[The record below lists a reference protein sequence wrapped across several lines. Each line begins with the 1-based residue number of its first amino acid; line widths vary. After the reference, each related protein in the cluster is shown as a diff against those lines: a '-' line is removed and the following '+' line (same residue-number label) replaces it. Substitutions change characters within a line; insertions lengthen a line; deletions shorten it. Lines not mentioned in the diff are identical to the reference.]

1 MYIKAR
7 AKEKTSARKLS
18 KVVFLILTLLVSIGL
33 VFSLKDVL
41 KATVTENIVLR
52 TQLKSI
58 GIAGVDRDVS
68 VKHILKSLGRNIGES
83 FGPKIAIDDFIIDI
97 KFEELMV
104 LNQAREDALREGML
118 NKSHF
123 DYVKSKIRIGGEKVK
138 AKVRLK
144 GWYLDHVVTD
154 KWSLRVKTKGQTPLG
169 IKKFS
174 LNGPFTRD
182 FHTPML
188 INKAMRHRGVLA
200 TREKF
205 YDVTINGKEIGNMYF
220 EEGYGEQFTE
230 YSRTPY
236 GPILKFD
243 EKSKSM
249 SFENEDSFWKN
260 DPNLNLIGSK
270 MDRILESPSSFQHL
284 IDFEKWAEYLA
295 VTFVFQCWHGNIDMN
310 LSFYL
315 HPLQKTLQPI
325 SSDNSC
331 GQTDPG
337 RLFGVLPYQDEF
349 IHDLLN
355 IPFFS
360 QLLATKIEWWID
372 SEDAKTL
379 LSELRNN
386 EKTLRRALATES
398 PFLAKFNI
406 SVNHLPGIIDWL
418 KSERPSMK
426 RLDLG
431 GPGGSVNEVAQSSFP
446 VIEVKRVYDN
456 FKVNIQNY
464 SEDRYAVDELILQSD
479 AETKVIDLTGDSDY
493 VSQKFNIIYRD
504 YFSSGDVKV
513 TFTYRDLSKPAV
525 LRSSSVN
532 LSYAES
538 DYVNFRETSLDEI
551 SKYFKLDSS
560 TKTFSSRSGDVIDIA
575 DTLVL
580 PQGYSLRLAPG
591 TKVTLGLDAGLVVK
605 GALQIQGNKDQVVSL
620 SGKNNDRWG
629 GILVIS
635 NQQAVVIDYMLMT
648 GGTGVIKGFPHRGAF
663 TVNNA
668 KVSIT
673 NSIFQN
679 NQSEDALNLVQVSGV
694 LDGLTIQG
702 TPSDGLDVDYGDVQ
716 LSNSQFL
723 NIGSASGADAID
735 VSKTTIVISNV
746 SIDNVTDKG
755 ISIGEGS
762 KGIVQNTAISN
773 ALVGLV
779 AKDSSDLTVNRL
791 RLTGITFADIMSYRK
806 KDHFSGSK
814 ILASNVI
821 GGIGVSVVQIG
832 SSISFNGVDLTP
844 IKVDIS
850 DLYASTMRSIKE

>member
-7 AKEKTSARKLS
+7 VKEKTSVGKLS
-18 KVVFLILTLLVSIGL
+18 KVVYLIVALLGVIGL

-41 KATVTENIVLR
+41 KATVYESWVLR
-52 TQLKSI
+52 TQLKSF
-58 GIAGVDRDVS
+58 GIAGVDRDIS
-68 VKHILKSLGRNIGES
+68 VKHILVSLGRNVGES
-83 FGPKIAIDDFIIDI
+83 FGPKIAFDDFIIDI

-104 LNQAREDALREGML
+104 LNQAREDALLEGKL

-123 DYVKSKIRIGGEKVK
+123 DYVKSKIRVDGEKVK

-144 GWYLDHVVTD
+144 GWNLDHVATD

-169 IKKFS
+169 IKEFS

-182 FHTPML
+182 FHTAML

-205 YDVTINGKEIGNMYF
+205 YDVTINGNEIGNMYF

-249 SFENEDSFWKN
+249 SFEDEDSFWVN

-270 MDRILESPSSFQHL
+270 MDGILESPSSFQHL

-295 VTFVFQCWHGNIDMN
+295 VVFVFKCWHGNIDMN
-310 LSFYL
+310 LSFYF
-315 HPLQKTLQPI
+315 HPLQRALQPI

-337 RLFGVLPYQDEF
+337 RLFGVLPYQGEF
-349 IHDLLN
+349 VYDLLN
-355 IPFFS
+355 IPSFS
-360 QLLATKIEWWID
+360 QLLVTKIEWWID
-372 SEDAKTL
+372 SKDAKIL
-379 LSELRNN
+379 LSELRDN
-386 EKTLRRALATES
+386 EKTLRKALATES

-406 SVNHLPGIIDWL
+406 SVDHLPGIIDWL
-418 KSERPSMK
+418 KSERPPMK
-426 RLDLG
+426 RLNVGDLG
-431 GPGGSVNEVAQSSFP
+431 GSGIEVAQSSFP
-446 VIEVKRVYDN
+446 VVEVKRVYDN
-456 FKVNIQNY
+456 FKVNIQDY
-464 SEDRYAVDELILQSD
+464 SEDRYVVDELILKSD
-479 AETKVIDLTGDSDY
+479 VETKAIDLTGDSDY
-493 VSQKFNIIYRD
+493 VSQKFNITYRD
-504 YFSSGDVKV
+504 YFSSGDVKA
-513 TFTYRDLSKPAV
+513 TFTYRDLNKPEI
-525 LRSSSVN
+525 LRSSGVH

-538 DYVNFRETSLDEI
+538 DYVNFAETSLDEI
-551 SKYFKLDSS
+551 SKYFKLDAS
-560 TKTFSSRSGDVIDIA
+560 TKTFSSHSGDVIDIA

-580 PQGYSLRLAPG
+580 PQGYSLRLSPG

-605 GALQIQGNKDQVVSL
+605 GALQIQGSKDQVVSL

-629 GILVIS
+629 GILVAS
-635 NQQAVVIDYMLMT
+635 NQHPVVIDYMLMT

-694 LDGLTIQG
+694 LDGLIIQD

-716 LSNSQFL
+716 LSNSLFL

-735 VSKTTIVISNV
+735 VSKTTIDISNV

-762 KGIVQNTAISN
+762 RGIVHSSAISN
-773 ALVGLV
+773 ALVGVV
-779 AKDSSDLTVNRL
+779 AKDSSDLSVNGL
-791 RLTGITFADIMSYRK
+791 RLTGITFADTMSYRK
-806 KDHFSGSK
+806 KDHFKGSK
-814 ILASNVI
+814 ISASKVV
-821 GGIGVSVVQIG
+821 GGIGVSVAQKG
-832 SSISFNGVDLTP
+832 SSISLNGVDLKP
-844 IKVDIS
+844 IEVDIS
-850 DLYASTMRSIKE
+850 ELYASTMRSIKK